1 MMNIIYQTAEILA
14 TVIEGLILFSVSSE
28 MVGKRFNKKHHIISV
43 LLCTIV
49 YTIIITIMNQWEL
62 FSFVTLSTA
71 ILLTFLGVLIITTN
85 AIIYKMTATILTWF
99 LISTSEY
106 SLSYGLFMLFG
117 KSFDISKGLSMILTL
132 GNTRLLFLTTLKT
145 IQIIIFISL
154 RKLYSRL
161 KLLRQNDVYTLFAI
175 TLLSYII
182 MSVITQM
189 MLSNSLLTLQM
200 AVIFSLFFI
209 ILTIVITL
217 FATITNAKYQN
228 EKQEK
233 QLMTL
238 ANEMME
244 KNFITMR
251 DSQNI
256 IRQQVHDFKNHLR
269 TIDGMLD
276 ESPAKDYIDELL
288 AESYISAGYCHC
300 GNDVI
305 DSIINC
311 KINESKEKNIKFTY
325 NISINTK
332 LSISSIDICAILAN
346 QIDNAIEATFKISE
360 ENKRFVKVEITQKE
374 SFIFF
379 RVENS
384 CKDNPFNNNGELIT
398 TKDNSNGMH
407 GLGIKNIK
415 ETVEK
420 YNGELKNEYKNG
432 VFTSVAMLTN
442 N

>member
-1 MMNIIYQTAEILA
+1 
-14 TVIEGLILFSVSSE
+14 
-28 MVGKRFNKKHHIISV
+28 
-43 LLCTIV
+43 
-49 YTIIITIMNQWEL
+49 
-62 FSFVTLSTA
+62 
-71 ILLTFLGVLIITTN
+71 
-85 AIIYKMTATILTWF
+85 
-99 LISTSEY
+99 
-106 SLSYGLFMLFG
+106 
-117 KSFDISKGLSMILTL
+117 
-132 GNTRLLFLTTLKT
+132 
-145 IQIIIFISL
+145 
-154 RKLYSRL
+154 
-161 KLLRQNDVYTLFAI
+161 
-175 TLLSYII
+175 

-346 QIDNAIEATFKISE
+346 QIDNALEAASKVADTKE
-360 ENKRFVKVEITQKE
+360 RFVKVEIRQKE
-374 SFIFF
+374 AFVFF
-379 RVENS
+379 KVENT
-384 CKDNPFNNNGELIT
+384 CKDNPFNDEKELKT

-415 ETVEK
+415 ETAEK

-432 VFTSVAMLTN
+432 VFTSVAMLIN